1 MVLQCLGPAVP
12 QTVLV
17 RLGSPPQS
25 PARMEVLQSNAGL
38 ARLVERLAW
47 PRVSVTS
54 VRTRQGHQLEVKL
67 YLPAQLRPGQQE
79 GVPLLLYT

>member
-17 RLGSPPQS
+17 RLGEPPQS

-47 PRVSVTS
+47 
-54 VRTRQGHQLEVKL
+54 Q
-67 YLPAQLRPGQQE
+67 
-79 GVPLLLYT
+79 